1 MQNLDY
7 EHHDKIGNFVQGQ
20 TYSVSVTEA
29 ILLKLHRRS
38 SQPVTSSDKSK
49 KMPRR
54 ILEFFKWDSMLHGVN
69 YLCPAKQL
77 YLANHIGEKSILQPA
92 S

>member
-49 KMPRR
+49 KCLVAFWSSLNG
-54 ILEFFKWDSMLHGVN
+54 IQCFTLLTI
-69 YLCPAKQL
+69 YA
-77 YLANHIGEKSILQPA
+77 LQNNCI
-92 S
+92 